1 MGINLDTKVLFN
13 YTSVDVNH
21 PLLGDS
27 TLNVEQG
34 IQGVFAKA
42 MEQASKAQDVG
53 TPSILNPNVPS
64 LVVKPGDNL
73 TSLVKNYMLS
83 QGLNVDLGELK
94 KNVQQVAQENGLSNA
109 NLIFPGQRLQLA
121 SLAASL
127 SASGAESLQALSSP
141 KTPMGNS
148 SASVSAFNNAP
159 ASSVAQN
166 APGTSDRKALGLSRD
181 TSLNSSAASNKNTA
195 SSQAVLASNASS
207 LKPLTQGVSVD
218 ASATAQKM
226 SKAYLDPRR
235 TVNAYLGKSDQVSL
249 QSSTH
254 APSGSQPPS
263 KASGQGA
270 PMAQAEMV
278 ESQVSSKDANATSTL
293 TASQLMNQKMVM
305 NHLAMSSMMNA
316 MSGGGLGG
324 NSPGA
329 QDIGALQYPMQSTL
343 QGALGAGLGN
353 TAATVLAPVL
363 PFNAQTAS
371 NPDLNQNPLT
381 TSAAAQIQLLTR
393 LNGSAFPVLQ
403 KTLDRAVDK
412 GYIPAQDKQAV
423 NDKILRLSQQYKFSP
438 DDFAKVALMESD
450 GLNPKSSNN
459 RCHGIIQFCDGSD
472 RGAASAGFGANPK
485 AILGQSVLQQL
496 DLVSK
501 YFDQTGLKNGGPVP
515 LDDLYL
521 TVLTPAAR
529 SEKRIDVGLPISG
542 PQANYLHVNRDTS
555 APITRESILDG
566 LHQNAIDKLGLDNKS
581 VNAMRNNASA
591 QLGHQAVRSN
601 PLLASAQAA
610 TLDSKQ
616 GGAQTTRNGSSR
628 GNPYANTQNVPDWG
642 PFNSP
647 ISPSSAVR

>member
-1 MGINLDTKVLFN
+1 MAINLDTKVLFN

-21 PLLGDS
+21 PLLGDGA
-27 TLNVEQG
+27 LNAEQG
-34 IQGVFAKA
+34 LQGVFAKA
-42 MEQASKAQDVG
+42 MEQVSKAQDVG

-64 LVVKPGDNL
+64 LVVKSGDNL

-83 QGLNVDLGELK
+83 QGLSVDAGELK
-94 KNVQQVAQENGLSNA
+94 KNVQQVAQENGLTNA

-121 SLAASL
+121 SLSSLLNASQADGMQAGAGTKANV
-127 SASGAESLQALSSP
+127 SANLQASSSESSP
-141 KTPMGNS
+141 QGALDKKTLPS
-148 SASVSAFNNAP
+148 SKDSS
-159 ASSVAQN
+159 SSVGA
-166 APGTSDRKALGLSRD
+166 T
-181 TSLNSSAASNKNTA
+181 SNKNA
-195 SSQAVLASNASS
+195 VSSQSVLAANASS
-207 LKPLTQGVSVD
+207 LKPMNQGMPVD
-218 ASATAQKM
+218 SSATAQKM

-235 TVNAYLGKSDQVSL
+235 TVNASLGKNEQASL
-249 QSSTH
+249 QTSPNS
-254 APSGSQPPS
+254 AGNAQPSN
-263 KASGQGA
+263 KVSGQGV
-270 PMAQAEMV
+270 PLAQAATGDASASAKDVMA
-278 ESQVSSKDANATSTL
+278 KDANAAPTMN
-293 TASQLMNQKMVM
+293 ASQLMNQKMVM

-316 MSGGGLGG
+316 MSGGAMGANSMGNQNMGGLQT
-324 NSPGA
+324 PM
-329 QDIGALQYPMQSTL
+329 QGALQGAFGTTL
-343 QGALGAGLGN
+343 GGTGGL
-353 TAATVLAPVL
+353 TPPL

-393 LNGSAFPVLQ
+393 LNGSAYPVLQ

-472 RGAASAGFGANPK
+472 RGAASAGFGSNPK

-501 YFDQTGLKNGGPVP
+501 YFDQTGLKSSGPVH

-521 TVLTPAAR
+521 TVLTPAAK

-542 PQANYLHVNRDTS
+542 PQANYLHVNRDTT
-555 APITRESILDG
+555 APITRESIMDG

-581 VNAMRNNASA
+581 INAMRNNGTPPS
-591 QLGHQAVRSN
+591 GNQAMRSN

-610 TLDSKQ
+610 TLDPKARAAELGS
-616 GGAQTTRNGSSR
+616 ANTTRNGLPR
-628 GNPYANTQNVPDWG
+628 GNPYASTQNVPDWG

-647 ISPSSAVR
+647 ISPSSAAR

>member
-1 MGINLDTKVLFN
+1 MAINLDTKVLFN

-42 MEQASKAQDVG
+42 MEQVSKSQDVG

-83 QGLNVDLGELK
+83 QGANVDLGELK

-109 NLIFPGQRLQLA
+109 NLIYPGQRLQLA
-121 SLAASL
+121 SLSSSL
-127 SASGAESLQALSSP
+127 SGLGADNLQAA
-141 KTPMGNS
+141 NS
-148 SASVSAFNNAP
+148 GKASVANPP
-159 ASSVAQN
+159 ASSTSSSPAQASN
-166 APGTSDRKALGLSRD
+166 GLPASQVLSDKKALGLSKD
-181 TSLNSSAASNKNTA
+181 SSVNAGVVSNKNTLT
-195 SSQAVLASNASS
+195 SQAVLASNASS
-207 LKPLTQGVSVD
+207 LKSQAQGVAVD
-218 ASATAQKM
+218 SSGAAQKM

-235 TVNAYLGKSDQVSL
+235 TVNAFLGKSDQGSQQL
-249 QSSTH
+249 GNSAPANTQQSS
-254 APSGSQPPS
+254 
-263 KASGQGA
+263 KVNGQGV
-270 PMAQAEMV
+270 PLAQAETS
-278 ESQVSSKDANATSTL
+278 ETRASAKDSIGTSTL
-293 TASQLMNQKMVM
+293 NASQLMNQKMVM

-316 MSGGGLGG
+316 MSGGGLGD

-329 QDIGALQYPMQSTL
+329 QGIGGLQYPMQASL
-343 QGALGAGLGN
+343 QGAFGTTLGGAGGI
-353 TAATVLAPVL
+353 TPAL

-393 LNGSAFPVLQ
+393 LNGSAYPVLQ

-423 NDKILRLSQQYKFSP
+423 NDKILRLSHQYKFSP

-501 YFDQTGLKNGGPVP
+501 YFDQTGLKNSGPVQ

-521 TVLTPAAR
+521 TVLTPAAK

-555 APITRESILDG
+555 APITRESIMDG

-581 VNAMRNNASA
+581 VNAMRNTASA
-591 QLGHQAVRSN
+591 PLGNQAVRSN

-610 TLDSKQ
+610 TLDNKQ
-616 GGAQTTRNGSSR
+616 GGAQTTRNGSFR

-647 ISPSSAVR
+647 ISPSSAAR

>member
-1 MGINLDTKVLFN
+1 MAINLDTKVLFN

-42 MEQASKAQDVG
+42 MEQVSKSQDVG

-73 TSLVKNYMLS
+73 TSLVKNYLSS
-83 QGLNVDLGELK
+83 QGLSVDAGELK

-121 SLAASL
+121 SLSSAMGGRSADTLQAQSAPKSNVASSQQSASQDASL
-127 SASGAESLQALSSP
+127 ESLSDKRALAVAKDSS
-141 KTPMGNS
+141 GS
-148 SASVSAFNNAP
+148 SAST
-159 ASSVAQN
+159 SS
-166 APGTSDRKALGLSRD
+166 
-181 TSLNSSAASNKNTA
+181 KNTVT
-195 SSQAVLASNASS
+195 SQAVLASNASS
-207 LKPLTQGVSVD
+207 LKPVAASVSTDSNVM
-218 ASATAQKM
+218 AQKM

-235 TVNAYLGKSDQVSL
+235 TVNASLGRSDQASL
-249 QSSTH
+249 QSSGN
-254 APSGSQPPS
+254 APSNSAPS
-263 KASGQGA
+263 NRTNLQGV
-270 PMAQAEMV
+270 PVAQAAAGDT
-278 ESQVSSKDANATSTL
+278 QANARDAMGTPTMN
-293 TASQLMNQKMVM
+293 ASQLMNQKMVM

-316 MSGGGLGG
+316 MSGGAMGG
-324 NSPGA
+324 NALGA
-329 QDIGALQYPMQSTL
+329 QDMGALQTPMQSTL
-343 QGALGAGLGN
+343 QAAFGTTLGGTSGL
-353 TAATVLAPVL
+353 TPPI

-393 LNGSAFPVLQ
+393 LNGSAYPVLQ

-412 GYIPAQDKQAV
+412 GYIPAQEKQAV

-501 YFDQTGLKNGGPVP
+501 YFDQTGLKSGGPVH

-521 TVLTPAAR
+521 TVLTPAAK

-555 APITRESILDG
+555 APITRESIMDG

-581 VNAMRNNASA
+581 INAMRNNGTPPS
-591 QLGHQAVRSN
+591 GNQAMRSN

-610 TLDSKQ
+610 TLESKARTSEL
-616 GGAQTTRNGSSR
+616 GSANMTRNGLVR
-628 GNPYANTQNVPDWG
+628 GNPYASTQNVPDWG

-647 ISPSSAVR
+647 ISPSSAAR